1 MKKCSF
7 SFASDCWWGK
17 RCIYYNISVRI
28 KFKIVPNSA
37 ASFSWPHHHK
47 IVTSTSKRRHF
58 LISITFFSLFSY
70 LTHFE
75 VPQNVILP

>member
-17 RCIYYNISVRI
+17 RCIYYNISIRI

-37 ASFSWPHHHK
+37 ASFSWSHHHK
-47 IVTSTSKRRHF
+47 IVSSTSKEDIFF
-58 LISITFFSLFSY
+58 LYIDYFFFSVFLFNP
-70 LTHFE
+70 L
-75 VPQNVILP
+75 